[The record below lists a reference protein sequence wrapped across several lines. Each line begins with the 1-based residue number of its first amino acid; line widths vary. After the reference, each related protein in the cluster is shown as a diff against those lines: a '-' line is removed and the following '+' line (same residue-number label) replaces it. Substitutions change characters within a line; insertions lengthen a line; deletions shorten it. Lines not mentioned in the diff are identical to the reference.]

1 MNKVTNIEKESVI
14 IFNEAERM
22 ALIDTYN
29 PKWQSQLAEAAEL
42 YPDECQLKREHEMGN
57 KAYLLPKS
65 WLKLKLPMKLTAEQK
80 AERAARLQKKPE
92 SQTM

>member
-1 MNKVTNIEKESVI
+1 MKKISNIEKETVV

-42 YPDECQLKREHEMGN
+42 YPDKCQLKREHEMGN
-57 KAYLLPKS
+57 KAYWLPKS

-92 SQTM
+92 TQIM